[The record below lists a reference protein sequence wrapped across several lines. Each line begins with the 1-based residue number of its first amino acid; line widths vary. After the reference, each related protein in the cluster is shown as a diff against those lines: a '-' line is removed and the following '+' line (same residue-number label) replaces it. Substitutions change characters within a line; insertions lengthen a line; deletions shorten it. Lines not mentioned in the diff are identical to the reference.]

1 MRPLTPEQLLAI
13 ADEFC
18 AAHPVHVRS
27 FSALVACA
35 AVPGSRIHGIPVFDT
50 AAPASLALAAAIRR
64 LEPLTALNDAFGT
77 TTADIYRR
85 WVEGA

>member
-1 MRPLTPEQLLAI
+1 MRPLSPEQLLAI

-27 FSALVACA
+27 FSALAACA
-35 AVPGSRIHGIPVFDT
+35 AVPGSRIHGVTVFDSVE
-50 AAPASLALAAAIRR
+50 PASLALAAAIRR
-64 LEPLTALNDAFGT
+64 LEPLSALNDAFAT

-85 WVEGA
+85 WAGDA